1 MLQLFLEI
9 LSYKLKKFNFW
20 LSCLGVANPSNDSES
35 IDKLMEWKTVVR
47 CRLYFFAIMVLPKFF
62 VFQHNFFEVF
72 KGDDNWIDL
81 AKFTKLKKLDG

>member
-47 CRLYFFAIMVLPKFF
+47 CRLYFFAIMVLPKFV

-72 KGDDNWIDL
+72 KRNDHRVDFTEL
-81 AKFTKLKKLDG
+81 AKLKKFDG